1 MATAHGA
8 YVSGPRSLF
17 GPAALDA
24 DALDADA
31 LDADALNADALN
43 ADARDADALPVP
55 GAAAGTPAPHSL
67 QKRAPAASAAPQR
80 PHPLVSNDAPHWLQ
94 NLPVERAPHD
104 GHVALE
110 EEPEGERLVIECER
124 RCWW

>member
-1 MATAHGA
+1 MAATAHGA

-17 GPAALDA
+17 GSAALDA

-31 LDADALNADALN
+31 LDADAL
-43 ADARDADALPVP
+43 PVP
-55 GAAAGTPAPHSL
+55 RATAGTPAPHSL
-67 QKRAPAASAAPQR
+67 QKRAPAASAAPQL
-80 PHPLVSNDAPHWLQ
+80 PQPLVSSDAPHWLQ

-110 EEPEGERLVIECER
+110 EEPDGERLVIECEEGAGGDS
-124 RCWW
+124 